1 VSNSSSKPIRDFF
14 VTLLVFTAI
23 TGSIAMLGI
32 LSDPE
37 HQDMLLGGVFVVS
50 FIFTGSVLG
59 VSMPAWLLMCRHS
72 VPDRPKTIAA
82 HVAVVLVVMLVGF
95 LIGNTLVTL
104 YMEHIVKQEW
114 GPQDVA
120 LSFLITVIGT
130 LGANLAYYGNYFH
143 RRSVEA
149 RKEAVS
155 AQMGLLKA
163 QINPHFLF
171 NSLNTIASL
180 ARTSPEKAEAVTEDL
195 AEMFRYSLQSG
206 ELDTV
211 PLRDELAAL
220 RLYLSI
226 EAARFGERLVWTDD
240 IPEEI
245 VGTPVPAFILQ
256 PLVENAVKH
265 GLGRTDGPCAI
276 SLQAVRADGRLML
289 RVRDGGPGFDSIDPD
304 VVLKR
309 GIGLANV
316 SKRLSTQYGK
326 EAVFRL
332 HPDGV
337 EIGIPAP

>member
-23 TGSIAMLGI
+23 TGSIAMFGI
-32 LSDPE
+32 LSDPAHE
-37 HQDMLLGGVFVVS
+37 EMMLGGVFVVS

-59 VSMPAWLLMCRHS
+59 LSMPAWLLLCRHS
-72 VPDRPKTIAA
+72 VPDRLKTIAL
-82 HVAVVLVVMLVGF
+82 HVAVVLVVMLIGF
-95 LIGNTLVTL
+95 AIGNTLVML
-104 YMEHIVKQEW
+104 FMERIAKQEW

-143 RRSVEA
+143 QRSVEA
-149 RKEAVS
+149 RKQALT
-155 AQMGLLKA
+155 AQMGQLKA

-180 ARTSPEKAEAVTEDL
+180 ARTAPEKAEAVTEDL

-211 PLRDELAAL
+211 PLRDELAAI
-220 RLYLSI
+220 RLYIAI
-226 EAARFGERLVWTDD
+226 ETARFGERLVWRED
-240 IPEEI
+240 IPDA
-245 VGTPVPAFILQ
+245 VLHTPVPAFIVQ

-265 GLGRTDGPCAI
+265 GLGRSDAPCAI
-276 SLQAVRADGRLML
+276 TLRASRAEGRLML
-289 RVRDGGPGFDSIDPD
+289 RVSDTGPGFDSLDPE
-304 VVLKR
+304 VVLTR

-316 SKRLSTQYGK
+316 SKRLAAQYGAA
-326 EAVFRL
+326 AVFRL

>member
-1 VSNSSSKPIRDFF
+1 
-14 VTLLVFTAI
+14 
-23 TGSIAMLGI
+23 
-32 LSDPE
+32 
-37 HQDMLLGGVFVVS
+37 MLLGGVFVVS

-72 VPDRPKTIAA
+72 VPDRPKAIAA

-104 YMEHIVKQEW
+104 YMEHIARQEW

-180 ARTSPEKAEAVTEDL
+180 ARTAPEKAEAVTEDL
-195 AEMFRYSLQSG
+195 AEMFRYSLQTG

-211 PLRDELAAL
+211 PLRDELAAI
-220 RLYLSI
+220 RLYIAI
-226 EAARFGERLVWTDD
+226 ETARFGERLLWRED
-240 IPEEI
+240 IPDAALH
-245 VGTPVPAFILQ
+245 TPVPAFIAQ

-265 GLGRTDGPCAI
+265 GLGRSDAPCTVT
-276 SLQAVRADGRLML
+276 LRASRAEGRLML
-289 RVRDGGPGFDSIDPD
+289 RVSDTGPGFDSLDPE
-304 VVLKR
+304 VVLTR

-316 SKRLSTQYGK
+316 SKRLSTQYGP
-326 EAVFRL
+326 AALFRL

>member
-1 VSNSSSKPIRDFF
+1 M
-14 VTLLVFTAI
+14 TLLVFTAI

-72 VPDRPKTIAA
+72 VPDRPKAIAA

-104 YMEHIVKQEW
+104 YMEHIARQEW

-180 ARTSPEKAEAVTEDL
+180 ARTAPEKAEAVTEDL
-195 AEMFRYSLQSG
+195 AEMFRYSLQTG

-211 PLRDELAAL
+211 PLRDELAAI
-220 RLYLSI
+220 RLYIAI
-226 EAARFGERLVWTDD
+226 ETARFGERLLWRED
-240 IPEEI
+240 IPDAALH
-245 VGTPVPAFILQ
+245 TPVPAFIAQ

-265 GLGRTDGPCAI
+265 GLGRSDAPCTVT
-276 SLQAVRADGRLML
+276 LRASRAEGRLML
-289 RVRDGGPGFDSIDPD
+289 RVSDTGPGFDSLDPE
-304 VVLKR
+304 VVLTR

-316 SKRLSTQYGK
+316 SKRLSTQYGP
-326 EAVFRL
+326 AALFRL

>member
-1 VSNSSSKPIRDFF
+1 

-32 LSDPE
+32 LSDPAHE
-37 HQDMLLGGVFVVS
+37 EMMLGGVFVVS

-59 VSMPAWLLMCRHS
+59 VSLPAWLLMCRHS
-72 VPDRPKTIAA
+72 VPDRPKTIAL
-82 HVAVVLVVMLVGF
+82 HVAVVLVVMLIGF
-95 LIGNTLVTL
+95 AIGNTLVTQF
-104 YMEHIVKQEW
+104 MVNVTKQEW

-120 LSFLITVIGT
+120 MSFLITVIGT

-155 AQMGLLKA
+155 AQIGQLKA

-180 ARTSPEKAEAVTEDL
+180 ARTAPEKAEAVTEDL
-195 AEMFRYSLQSG
+195 AEMFRYSLQTG

-211 PLRDELAAL
+211 PLRDELAAI
-220 RLYLSI
+220 RLYIAI
-226 EAARFGERLVWTDD
+226 ETARFGERLVWRED
-240 IPEEI
+240 IPDA
-245 VGTPVPAFILQ
+245 VLHTPVPSVIVQ

-265 GLGRTDGPCAI
+265 GLGRSDAPCTVT
-276 SLQAVRADGRLML
+276 LRASRAEGRLML
-289 RVRDGGPGFDSIDPD
+289 RVSDTGPGFDSLDPA
-304 VVLKR
+304 VVLTR

-316 SKRLSTQYGK
+316 SKRLAAQYGAA
-326 EAVFRL
+326 AVFRL